1 MSTYF
6 RWIARGPDL
15 VQARAK
21 VLQVSAAPR
30 TAYWI
35 FDMSGA
41 WKPSTGISGDRV
53 LVAMTFTNPG
63 GLIVGDQTRWVRFP
77 TPAFRGEAQHPSG
90 IIVKS
95 NEPGAYGIGCDVLKE
110 LNNGCVRE
118 TRLAD
123 LREMAK
129 ALGKPTSHAQLRM
142 RLQRWD

>member
-15 VQARAK
+15 VQAQAK

-41 WKPSTGISGDRV
+41 WKPSTGVSDDRI
-53 LVAMTFTNPG
+53 LVAVTFTKAG
-63 GLIVGDQTRWVRFP
+63 ALMIADQARWIRFP
-77 TPAFRGEAQHPSG
+77 TPAFRGEAQHPNG

-95 NEPGAYGIGCDVLKE
+95 NEPGAYGIGAEVLKA
-110 LNNGCVRE
+110 LNNGCVKE

-129 ALGKPTSHAQLRM
+129 VLGKPTAHAQLRM
-142 RLQRWD
+142 RLQRWE

>member
-1 MSTYF
+1 MTTYF

-15 VQARAK
+15 VQAR
-21 VLQVSAAPR
+21 VEILQVSAAPR

-41 WKPSTGISGDRV
+41 WKPSTGISDDRV
-53 LVAMTFTNPG
+53 LVAITFTNAG
-63 GLIVGDQTRWVRFP
+63 ARIIGDQARWVRFP
-77 TPAFRGEAQHPSG
+77 TPAFRGEARHPSG

-95 NEPGAYGIGCDVLKE
+95 NEPGAYGIGAEVLKE
-110 LNNGCVRE
+110 LNNGHVKE

-129 ALGKPTSHAQLRM
+129 ALGKPTAHAQQRM